1 MQSITRDNT
10 PPLSMVIVIGKSR
23 LDQEILNSDEYMNE
37 TKAVLPSVESMAR
50 RTRSNT
56 IRVRPP
62 ILSDLEGSKHDE
74 IESLQMA
81 F

>member
-1 MQSITRDNT
+1 
-10 PPLSMVIVIGKSR
+10 MVIVIGKSR
-23 LDQEILNSDEYMNE
+23 LDQEILNSDEYMEE
-37 TKAVLPSVESMAR
+37 TRAVLPDVESMAR

-62 ILSDLEGSKHDE
+62 NDLESSKHDE